1 MMLRDLLPK
10 IEKII
15 LPFLESSGLELVEI
29 TSLGK
34 GKTSVIRVT
43 IWKKGGVGIDDITK
57 VSRHLGDIL
66 DQEDIIP
73 GKYTLEV
80 SSPGLD
86 RELKTEADFRRAEGE
101 KIAVTKEDGT
111 KIEGEV
117 CSAEDGNLVLIQGE
131 EQFTVPIAEI
141 TKGQIVIEF

>member
-10 IEKII
+10 IEKLI

-29 TSLGK
+29 TSFGK
-34 GKTSVIRVT
+34 GKTSVIQVT
-43 IWKKGGVGIDDITK
+43 IWKKAGVGIDDITK

-101 KIAVTKEDGT
+101 IVAVTLEDGSI
-111 KIEGEV
+111 IEGEV
-117 CSAEDGNLVLIQGE
+117 CSSEKGNLVLIQGE
-131 EQFTVPIAEI
+131 EQTTVPIGSISRGE
-141 TKGQIVIEF
+141 IVIEF